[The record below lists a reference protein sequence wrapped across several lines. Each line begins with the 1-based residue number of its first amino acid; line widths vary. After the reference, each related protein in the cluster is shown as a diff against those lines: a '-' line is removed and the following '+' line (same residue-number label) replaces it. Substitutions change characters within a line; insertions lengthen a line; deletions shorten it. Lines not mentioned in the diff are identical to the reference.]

1 MTTATQTATD
11 LHTRLVE
18 VLGDE
23 YVLTGD
29 EDRAFYSQDIYSA
42 GQPAA
47 MVVLPGTR
55 EELAVAVAAATAAG
69 YSVIPRGGATSYT
82 GGFLPDRPES
92 VMVDFARLDRVVEVD
107 PENMFVTV
115 EAGCTWKTLYD
126 ALEPLGLRTPFW
138 GPLSGRMATIGG
150 SLSQNAVLWGAARHG
165 VSAESVLGLEVV
177 LADGTLMVTGSGG
190 TPAAGGTAIGGRPA
204 GKPFFRHYGPD
215 LTGLFL
221 GDTGALGIKAR
232 ATLRLMHAP
241 GASRCASFSFAS
253 HHDLAAAMTEVARR
267 GLAAECFGMD
277 PVLQRQR
284 MKRESLKKDLT
295 ALKGVVT
302 SAGGLGRGVKEA
314 VKVAVAGRRFLD
326 DEGYSMHVV
335 TEGRDDRAAESD
347 LAAIREICEAAG
359 REVENTIPK
368 VMRGDP
374 FMITLTSAIG
384 PEGERWAPMHG
395 IVPMAEAAA
404 AWSEVSALFDEYRQ
418 HFERHGV
425 VVGFLL
431 AVVGTTGFIL
441 EPVFYWPGPRPLL
454 YDRRLEPSELARLK
468 DFPEAPETAA
478 LIAEVRGRLADRFL
492 ELGAAHLQIG
502 RTYRYKEGLDGT
514 AWRLLEAIKDAVDPR
529 RLVNPGSLGL
539 D

>member
-1 MTTATQTATD
+1 MPMATQSVTD
-11 LHTRLVE
+11 LRVQLTE
-18 VLGDE
+18 ILGAE
-23 YVLTGD
+23 HVLTGD

-47 MVVLPGTR
+47 VVIRPAGR
-55 EELAVAVAAATAAG
+55 EELARAVAAATAAG

-92 VMVDFARLDRVVEVD
+92 VMVDLGRMDRVVEVD
-107 PENMFVTV
+107 AGNMFVTV
-115 EAGCTWKTLYD
+115 EAGCTWKTLYET
-126 ALEPLGLRTPFW
+126 LEPHGLRTPFW
-138 GPLSGRMATIGG
+138 GPLSGGMATVGG
-150 SLSQNAVLWGAARHG
+150 SLSQNAVLWGSARHG

-177 LADGTLMVTGSGG
+177 LADGTRLVTGSGG
-190 TPAAGGTAIGGRPA
+190 IAGARSGGN
-204 GKPFFRHYGPD
+204 PFFRHHGPD

-232 ATLRLMHAP
+232 ATLRLIKAP
-241 GASRCASFSFAS
+241 GASRFVSFSFATDR
-253 HHDLAAAMTEVARR
+253 DLAAAMTRIARH

-284 MKRESLKKDLT
+284 LKRESLKKDLT

-326 DEGYSMHVV
+326 DTAYSMHVV
-335 TEGRDDRAAESD
+335 VEGRDDRAAESD
-347 LAAIREICEAAG
+347 LAAVREICAAG

-395 IVPMAEAAA
+395 IVPLAEAAS
-404 AWSEVSALFDEYRQ
+404 AWTEVSALFEEYANR
-418 HFERHGV
+418 FERNGV

-431 AVVGTTGFIL
+431 AVVGTTGFII

-454 YDRRLEPSELARLK
+454 YDRRLEPSDLARLK
-468 DFPEAPETAA
+468 DFPPEPETAA
-478 LIAEVRGRLADRFL
+478 LVEEVRGRLARRFL

-502 RTYRYKEGLDGT
+502 KTYLYREGLDDP

>member
-1 MTTATQTATD
+1 MTTATDTAID
-11 LHTRLVE
+11 LHARLAD
-18 VLGDE
+18 VLGADH
-23 YVLTGD
+23 VLTGD

-47 MVVLPGTR
+47 VVVRPGGR
-55 EELAVAVAAATAAG
+55 EELARAVATATAAG

-82 GGFLPDRPES
+82 GGFLPDRPQS
-92 VMVDFARLDRVVEVD
+92 VIVDFGRMDRVVEVE

-115 EAGCTWKTLYD
+115 EAGCTWKTLYET
-126 ALEPLGLRTPFW
+126 LEPLGVRTPFW
-138 GPLSGRMATIGG
+138 GPLSGRMATVGG
-150 SLSQNAVLWGAARHG
+150 SLSQNAVLWGSARYG

-177 LADGTLMVTGSGG
+177 LADGTLLVTGSGG
-190 TPAAGGTAIGGRPA
+190 TSGDSGAGV
-204 GKPFFRHYGPD
+204 PFFRHYGPD

-232 ATLRLMHAP
+232 ATLRLIQAP
-241 GASRCASFSFAS
+241 AASRHASFSFTS
-253 HHDLAAAMTEVARR
+253 HGDLAAAMTEIARS

-284 MKRESLKKDLT
+284 MKRESLKKDLA
-295 ALKGVVT
+295 ALKGVVA

-326 DEGYSMHVV
+326 DGGYSMHVV
-335 TEGRDDRAAESD
+335 TEGRDDHAADSD
-347 LAAIREICEAAG
+347 LAAIRAICSESG
-359 REVENTIPK
+359 HEVENTIPK

-395 IVPMAEAAA
+395 IVPLGQAAG
-404 AWSEVSALFDEYRQ
+404 AWSEVSRLFDEYRER
-418 HFERHGV
+418 FERHGV

-431 AVVGTTGFIL
+431 AVVGTTGFII

-454 YDRRLEPSELARLK
+454 YDRRLEPAELARLK
-468 DFPEAPETAA
+468 DFPESPETAA
-478 LIAEVRGRLADRFL
+478 LVAEVRERLADRFL

-502 RTYRYKEGLDGT
+502 RAYRYKEGLDDA